1 MNRILRKRFPREIKN
16 NFFRYFALFFMIVL
30 CMYLITSMVD
40 AAEVIIRGTDNNQ
53 IESKLEDGQITVF
66 SKFTDSELEEM
77 ADKGVTIEPH
87 FSFEV
92 TLEDNS
98 VLRVFKNR
106 EKVDLVTLDQGR
118 PAESDNEIVLEK
130 RYCEEHE
137 ITLATSLISNV
148 GETNSLLKK
157 QEEEEIKFA
166 LGISENTHDLAIAA
180 AKANTALSYTVALRD
195 KFLEAYKELM
205 QIQV

>member
-1 MNRILRKRFPREIKN
+1 MDITNILNIGSEPIAR
-16 NFFRYFALFFMIVL
+16 
-30 CMYLITSMVD
+30 
-40 AAEVIIRGTDNNQ
+40 AAAQASTKTESTD
-53 IESKLEDGQITVF
+53 ESF
-66 SKFTDSELEEM
+66 
-77 ADKGVTIEPH
+77 
-87 FSFEV
+87 
-92 TLEDNS
+92 
-98 VLRVFKNR
+98 
-106 EKVDLVTLDQGR
+106 
-118 PAESDNEIVLEK
+118 
-130 RYCEEHE
+130 
-137 ITLATSLISNV
+137 TSLFNSMILNV